1 MKVPEIDF
9 RTLIIQ
15 LAQGA
20 LVSLGEEP
28 DPETKKTKQNLS
40 LAQYHIGVINLLG
53 NKTKNNLTDEEQEL
67 LTALLD
73 ELNAKYDSITSS

>member
-9 RTLIIQ
+9 RTFIIQ

-28 DPETKKTKQNLS
+28 DPETKKTTQNLS
-40 LAQYHIGVINLLG
+40 LAQYHIGVLNLLG
-53 NKTKNNLTDEEQEL
+53 QKTKNNLSQEEQEL
-67 LTALLD
+67 LSALLT
-73 ELNAKYDSITSS
+73 ELNAKYDDKT

>member
-9 RTLIIQ
+9 RTFIIQ

-20 LVSLGEEP
+20 LVSLGEEADP
-28 DPETKKTKQNLS
+28 DTKETTLNLS

-53 NKTKNNLTDEEQEL
+53 EKTKNNLSQQEQEL
-67 LTALLD
+67 LSALLT
-73 ELNAKYDSITSS
+73 ELNAKYEEKTS

>member
-9 RTLIIQ
+9 RTFIIQ

-28 DPETKKTKQNLS
+28 DPDTQKITTNLS

-53 NKTKNNLTDEEQEL
+53 QKTQNNLSKEEQEL
-67 LTALLD
+67 LNALLV
-73 ELNAKYDSITSS
+73 ELNSKYEEKT